1 MIVKFLGVMDIIAG
15 ITFILAQWNFGYY
28 VGLILAI
35 YIVIKSLIFI
45 TDFASIIDLITGVYL
60 ILIVLNIHSA
70 FSVIFVIW
78 LVQKGI
84 FSLLS

>member
-45 TDFASIIDLITGVYL
+45 TDFASIIDLIGGVYL
-60 ILIVLNIHSA
+60 LLIIFGIHE
-70 FSVIFVIW
+70 IFAVVFLLW
-78 LVQKGI
+78 FVQKGF
-84 FSLLS
+84 FSLFV